1 MIKYVY
7 ILRLLHNEA
16 SNLCTYVQYERV
28 YALREKQKYGTIPC
42 KNPIFKLTI

>member
-1 MIKYVY
+1 MRPLIYVHMY
-7 ILRLLHNEA
+7 SMNE
-16 SNLCTYVQYERV
+16 